1 MPDLR
6 CESFVMLQAEKDPTM
21 SIMIDPD
28 LEARLKA
35 RAHAEG
41 ISVETYVERIARD
54 DENAERELES
64 LALEGL
70 ESGASLLAD
79 DRFWA
84 EKREQLSSR
93 SKS

>member
-1 MPDLR
+1 
-6 CESFVMLQAEKDPTM
+6 M
-21 SIMIDPD
+21 SIMIDPE

-35 RAHAEG
+35 RADAEG

>member
-1 MPDLR
+1 
-6 CESFVMLQAEKDPTM
+6 MLQAEKDPTM

>member
-1 MPDLR
+1 
-6 CESFVMLQAEKDPTM
+6 M

-70 ESGASLLAD
+70 ESGAFLLAD